1 MLRWHV
7 VKVLLMIGLS
17 IVGDVPEIINSD
29 DSFLKANQDGL
40 QSVFHLND
48 SIIVLINLTCLFQ
61 ALECFF
67 EVLLLLV
74 NNGHININ
82 IDLVDI
88 GSQHSLRINIH
99 NIIQI
104 LMNLLDHSQ
113 SFIKLL

>member
-1 MLRWHV
+1 MLRCHV
-7 VKVLLMIGLS
+7 IKVLLVIGLS
-17 IVGDVPEIINSD
+17 IVGDVPEIINSN

-48 SIIVLINLTCLFQ
+48 SIIILINLTGLLQ

-88 GSQHSLRINIH
+88 GSQQSLRINIH
-99 NIIQI
+99 NIIKI
-104 LMNLLDHSQ
+104 LMNLFDHFQ
-113 SFIKLL
+113 GFIKLL